1 MAQDTVEGPAQ
12 TTLFLTSQFYVTLE
26 NGIEG
31 MFTDVG
37 GLVIEVDTTE
47 IRFADNKGRVTLQNR
62 PGLTKYGEITLKRQV
77 SDDKKFFEWVKKIR
91 DGKIERTGG
100 SVTITDHALNIVG
113 SWSFKNAWPS
123 KWAVSDPDAT
133 SNDPMTED
141 ITLQIEYLERTK

>member
-1 MAQDTVEGPAQ
+1 MAQNTVEGPVE
-12 TTLFLTSQFYVTLE
+12 TDLFLTSNFYVTLE

-31 MFTDVG
+31 QFTDVG
-37 GLVIEVDTTE
+37 GLVIEVETTE
-47 IRFADNKGRVTLQNR
+47 IKFTDNKGRVTLQNR

-91 DGKIERTGG
+91 EGKVERTGG
-100 SVTITDHALNIVG
+100 SVTITNSALDIVG
-113 SWSFKNAWPS
+113 AWSFKNAWPS

-141 ITLQIEYLERTK
+141 ITLQIEFLERTQ